1 MTLYGLGITAI
12 APNSEN
18 LFITE
23 AQYTKLKT
31 KFKHI
36 VLFYDNDAPGIQC
49 MRKIKKAHPELAVMY
64 IPRKY
69 EAKDISDFR
78 KKYGKEKTLKLIE
91 QAKERYFKW
100 VEKDQVPITE
110 IEASEQ
116 NKKQ

>member
-23 AQYTKLKT
+23 AQYEKLKT

-36 VLFYDNDAPGIQC
+36 VLFYDNDLPGIQG
-49 MRKIKKAHPELAVMY
+49 MHRIKKAHPELSVMY
-64 IPRKY
+64 IPRCY

-78 KKYGKEKTLKLIE
+78 KKYGKEETLKLIE
-91 QAKERYFKW
+91 RAKEYYLKW
-100 VEKDQVPITE
+100 AEKDQAPITAVE
-110 IEASEQ
+110 DNEQ
-116 NKKQ
+116 NKK